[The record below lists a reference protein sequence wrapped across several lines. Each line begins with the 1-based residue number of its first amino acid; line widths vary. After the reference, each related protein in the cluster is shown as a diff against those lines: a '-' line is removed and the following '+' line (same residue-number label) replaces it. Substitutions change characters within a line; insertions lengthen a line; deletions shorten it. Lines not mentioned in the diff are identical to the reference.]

1 MLRYVDFKGTRLA
14 TSVLAPN
21 NLRPLFDAARS
32 GQDLHPIVMEIVGQL
47 GFDSFTCAFS
57 TTPRPDRN
65 AQLYV
70 FTTLSREWTQ
80 RYDDEAYVEID
91 PRIQLVND
99 RSTISIWNAQ
109 EFYGRNDRLDQF
121 LRDAARHGLRSSA
134 CFTLHD
140 VNHNGVMISYNSGK
154 ALLAPEAI
162 EQKLG
167 TLYTFGTHFHDEFMR
182 LIVRRRLPS
191 RLLGAT
197 LTRREIEVLRMVARG
212 HTSQDIGIKL
222 AITPRTVKFHMD
234 SARTKMC
241 AANRQE
247 AVALAVKAGLFDVLP

>member
-1 MLRYVDFKGTRLA
+1 MLHFVDFKDARLA
-14 TSVLAPN
+14 RTTLAPSY
-21 NLRPLFDAARS
+21 LRPLFDAARN
-32 GQDLHPIVMEIVGQL
+32 GQDLHPVVAAIVREL

-70 FTTLSREWTQ
+70 FTTLSREWTR
-80 RYDDEAYVEID
+80 RYDEAAYVEID

-99 RSTISIWNAQ
+99 RSTILIWNGLD
-109 EFYGRNDRLDQF
+109 FYGRSERLDQF
-121 LRDAARHGLRSSA
+121 LQDAARHGLRSSA
-134 CFTLHD
+134 SFTLHD
-140 VNHNGVMISYNSGK
+140 VNHNGVMISYNSTRTR
-154 ALLAPEAI
+154 LNPETIASN
-162 EQKLG
+162 LG
-167 TLYTFGTHFHDEFMR
+167 TLYAFGTHFHDEFMR
-182 LIVRRRLPS
+182 LIVKRGLPS
-191 RLLGAT
+191 RLQGAT

-222 AITPRTVKFHMD
+222 EITPRTVKFHMD

>member
-1 MLRYVDFKGTRLA
+1 VLRFVDFKGARFSA
-14 TSVLAPN
+14 TLLV
-21 NLRPLFDAARS
+21 PLSLKPVFNAAKN
-32 GQDLHPIVMEIVGQL
+32 GQDLHPVVTEFVNQL

-70 FTTLSREWTQ
+70 FTTLAREWTQ
-80 RYDDEAYVEID
+80 RYDEEAYVEID
-91 PRIQLVND
+91 PRIQLVNE
-99 RSTISIWNAQ
+99 RSSILIWNGQ
-109 EFYGRNDRLDQF
+109 DFYGRSDRLDQF

-140 VNHNGVMISYNSGK
+140 VNHNGVMISYNSRK
-154 ALLAPEAI
+154 THLEPQVI
-162 EQKLG
+162 ERNLG
-167 TLYTFGTHFHDEFMR
+167 TLYAFGTHFHDEFMR
-182 LIVRRRLPS
+182 LIVRKGLPS
-191 RLLGAT
+191 RLQGAT
-197 LTRREIEVLRMVARG
+197 LTKREIEVLRMVARG
-212 HTSQDIGIKL
+212 HTSDDIGIKL

-234 SARTKMC
+234 SVRAKMC

>member
-1 MLRYVDFKGTRLA
+1 MLRFVDFKDARFSST
-14 TSVLAPN
+14 VLAPN
-21 NLRPLFDAARS
+21 HLKPLIDAARK
-32 GQDLHPIVMEIVGQL
+32 GHELHPVVTEIVQQL

-70 FTTLSREWTQ
+70 FTTLAREWTQ
-80 RYDDEAYVEID
+80 RYDEAAYVEID

-99 RSTISIWNAQ
+99 RSTILIWNGQ
-109 EFYGRNDRLDQF
+109 DFYGRSDRLDQF
-121 LRDAARHGLRSSA
+121 LRDAAKHNLRSSA

-154 ALLAPEAI
+154 IRLDSQAI
-162 EQKLG
+162 ERNLG
-167 TLYTFGTHFHDEFMR
+167 TLYAFGTHFHDEFMR
-182 LIVRRRLPS
+182 LIVRKGLPS
-191 RLLGAT
+191 RLQGAM